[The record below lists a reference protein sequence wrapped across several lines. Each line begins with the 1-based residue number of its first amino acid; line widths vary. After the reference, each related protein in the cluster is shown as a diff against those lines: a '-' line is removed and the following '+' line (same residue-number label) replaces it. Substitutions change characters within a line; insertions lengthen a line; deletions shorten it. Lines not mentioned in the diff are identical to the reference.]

1 MIIRNKYLYLTTT
14 KLRKFR
20 KEALAMSD
28 GVIIT
33 LIICG
38 ALVIISYINKNGSN
52 KGDKDKK

>member
-1 MIIRNKYLYLTTT
+1 
-14 KLRKFR
+14 
-20 KEALAMSD
+20 MSD

-38 ALVIISYINKNGSN
+38 ALVIISCINKNGSN

>member
-1 MIIRNKYLYLTTT
+1 
-14 KLRKFR
+14 
-20 KEALAMSD
+20 MSN

-52 KGDKDKK
+52 KDNKDQK

>member
-1 MIIRNKYLYLTTT
+1 
-14 KLRKFR
+14 
-20 KEALAMSD
+20 MSD

-38 ALVIISYINKNGSN
+38 ALVIINYINKNGSN